1 MNLRRLTRRD
11 LPAYGSLCQYAFG
24 MTADYTRTYERWVG
38 HFLRHAWGAFEGG
51 SLSAGMWSYPYTMR
65 VGDRWLPMGGVAA
78 VATRPESRNQGLVRA
93 LMTRAHEAMRADGW
107 PLAALM
113 PFKHSYYR
121 AMGYGDAFFQHE
133 WAFSPAQ
140 LAHRPARDVT
150 LRRVD
155 PLRVLPLLGRL
166 HDAEAARRFGGCRR
180 DALYWKTRYF
190 SSILPGNVASVYLA
204 ERRGRPTGFLL
215 TLLSQ
220 APVGKA
226 DLRVTAAVWTDEA
239 TLDAFLAHL
248 RAHRDQVGTV
258 RIRLAPDVDLFPR
271 FDDPKLEVAL
281 KPRAML
287 KLVDLKF
294 ALECR
299 AYDPSVRG
307 EVVLEVE
314 GDPTSPWNE
323 GRWRV
328 AFSRGRARVAPAKS
342 AADLRVDIQ
351 SLAIAYAGRRRL
363 STLISGDASA
373 LALLDAAL
381 PQGTPYLEE
390 AF

>member
-1 MNLRRLTRRD
+1 MPIRRLTKRD

-38 HFLRHAWGAFEGG
+38 HFLRHAWGAFDGRD
-51 SLSAGMWSYPYTMR
+51 LAAGLWSYPYQMR
-65 VGDRWLPMGGVAA
+65 VGDRWLRAAGVAA

-93 LMTRAHEAMRADGW
+93 LMTRAHEAMRADGC

-121 AMGYGDAFFQHE
+121 DMGYADAFFQHE
-133 WAFSPAQ
+133 WSFAPAQ
-140 LAHRPARDVT
+140 LARRPSRDVR

-155 PLRVLPLLGRL
+155 PLRVLPTLTRL

-180 DALYWKTRYF
+180 DSLYWRTRFFGY
-190 SSILPGNVASVYLA
+190 IPPGNTPSVYLA

-220 APVGKA
+220 APTGKA
-226 DLRVTAAVWTDEA
+226 ELRVTAAVWQDEV
-239 TLDAFLAHL
+239 TLDALLAHL
-248 RAHRDQVGTV
+248 LAHRDQVTTV

-271 FDDPKLEVAL
+271 FDDPKIEVAL
-281 KPRAML
+281 RPRAML
-287 KLVDLKF
+287 KLVDLAA
-294 ALECR
+294 ALERR
-299 AYDPSVRG
+299 AYDTSVRG

-314 GDPTSPWNE
+314 GDPTSPWNA

-328 AFSRGRARVAPAKS
+328 AIARGRARVTSAKG
-342 AADLRVDIQ
+342 AADLRTDIQ
-351 SLAIAYAGRRRL
+351 TLAIAYAGRRSL
-363 STLISGDASA
+363 STLIDGDPHS
-373 LALLDAAL
+373 LALIDLAL